1 MRLMSRW
8 GDEWKIAERTNRR
21 SIFYLDLRLG
31 GGESECLTGAI
42 EAHLAVGAVAEGLV
56 VAKPATAKADGS
68 ASGEVEGVAF
78 CVYDVELP
86 FDTNGAV
93 VENSYFS

>member
-1 MRLMSRW
+1 VRLMSRW

-31 GGESECLTGAI
+31 GRECECLAGAI
-42 EAHLAVGAVAEGLV
+42 KAHLAVGAIAEGLV
-56 VAKPATAKADGS
+56 VAKPAAAE
-68 ASGEVEGVAF
+68 ANRRAAGEVEGVAF
-78 CVYDVELP
+78 CVYDVEVP